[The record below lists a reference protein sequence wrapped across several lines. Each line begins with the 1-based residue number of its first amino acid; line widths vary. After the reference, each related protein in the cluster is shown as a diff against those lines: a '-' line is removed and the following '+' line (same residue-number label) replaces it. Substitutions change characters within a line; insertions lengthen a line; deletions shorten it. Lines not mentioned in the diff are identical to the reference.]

1 MEENEIINEKSK
13 PLEKMSVEE
22 LIEYKEEMTILL
34 KKIDSEIASKKK
46 SLDAAQK
53 FFKR

>member
-22 LIEYKEEMTILL
+22 LIEYKEEMTTLL
-34 KKIDSEIASKKK
+34 KIDSEIASKKK